1 MDFRAKAL
9 LAAALA
15 VVTATGALARSG
27 FKWEE
32 LQLIDQKW
40 PQAKATTTG
49 LRYVVTREGQGEQPK
64 AGDRVK
70 VLYKGMFLDGRVF
83 DQTLDPQ
90 KPFTFRLERGDVIAG
105 WEEGIALMRVGEQR
119 TLIVPYDLAYG
130 SRGKLPGI
138 PRQTSLVF
146 EVELLSFET
155 NPAATRASAQP

>member
-1 MDFRAKAL
+1 MDFRSKAL

-15 VVTATGALARSG
+15 VVTATGVLARSG

-40 PQAKATTTG
+40 PQATATTTG
-49 LRYVVTREGQGEQPK
+49 LRFVVTREGQGEQPK
-64 AGDRVK
+64 AGDRVQ

-83 DQTLDPQ
+83 DQSADPT
-90 KPFTFRLERGDVIAG
+90 KPFVFRLERGDVIAG

-146 EVELLSFET
+146 EVELLAVEP
-155 NPAATRASAQP
+155 NPARAKP